1 MSTENDHDA
10 SPVPGDL
17 FDYSAGLEDIHPENR
32 PNTLPEQALAEP
44 KEAGLGV
51 DEEIRVTKTRRP
63 VTKLDESR

>member
-17 FDYSAGLEDIHPENR
+17 FDYSAGLDIHPENR
-32 PNTLPEQALAEP
+32 PNTLPEQTLAEP

-63 VTKLDESR
+63 VSKLDEAR